1 MVWSP
6 GFPRANSANS
16 LTDIGGMLECY
27 TEFHFIDIFV
37 KDYPYGYF
45 QVRCSCLQHHL
56 FGTMEV
62 LGKSFPKLEFLIL

>member
-1 MVWSP
+1 
-6 GFPRANSANS
+6 
-16 LTDIGGMLECY
+16 MLECY
-27 TEFHFIDIFV
+27 TEFHVIDIFV